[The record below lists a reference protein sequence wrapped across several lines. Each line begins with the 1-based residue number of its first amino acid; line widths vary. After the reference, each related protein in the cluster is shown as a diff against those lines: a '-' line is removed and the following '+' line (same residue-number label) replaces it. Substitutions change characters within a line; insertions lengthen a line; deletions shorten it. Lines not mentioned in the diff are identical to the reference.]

1 MAAPR
6 ATTSDK
12 AFGVT
17 HIKSYIP
24 ITLDMQKMNYDAWR
38 ELFETHCLT
47 FGVSGHIDGTSL
59 PPTPD
64 DTPWKETDGLV
75 KMWIYGTI
83 STSLLDTVLKNKCT
97 ARDLWTTIEN
107 LFRDNKEAR
116 AIQLDH
122 ELRSF
127 TIGDL
132 SVHDYC
138 QKLKSLSDLL
148 ANVDSPVSERALVM
162 HMLNGLCD
170 KFDYII
176 NVIKHRNPFPTFT
189 VARSMLLMEEE
200 RLKKQTKKLVHQPA
214 NSSSPNILYA
224 GQPSIDYGHQQ
235 QQSYQNNNNRNNNGR
250 GRGRGR
256 NSNTRGRGRY
266 QQNWNHGSNL
276 HSTGLNNH
284 NSNGSHSHGATM
296 LLLLIMLPHP
306 SQLVLGYLVRSHNRL
321 LHQLSSRK
329 TFNLRRSRRLLK
341 THSVQ

>member
-1 MAAPR
+1 MERERWSREDVDLWHDLYFSSRHCP
-6 ATTSDK
+6 
-12 AFGVT
+12 
-17 HIKSYIP
+17 
-24 ITLDMQKMNYDAWR
+24 QKQMY
-38 ELFETHCLT
+38 
-47 FGVSGHIDGTSL
+47 
-59 PPTPD
+59 
-64 DTPWKETDGLV
+64 
-75 KMWIYGTI
+75 
-83 STSLLDTVLKNKCT
+83 

-122 ELRSF
+122 ELRF
-127 TIGDL
+127 LTIGDL

-170 KFDYII
+170 KFYYII
-176 NVIKHRNPFPTFT
+176 NVSKHRNPFPTFT

-214 NSSSPNILYA
+214 NSSSPNILYD

-266 QQNWNHGSNL
+266 QQNWNNNSWQSQPWQQPPQYWPQQPQQQWQSQPWRNNAPAAYHVTTPATTGPGLLGSFPQQTAAPAFVSQNIQHASIPATL
-276 HSTGLNNH
+276 ENAFSTMTTHQILAGTWIRVQQH
-284 NSNGSHSHGATM
+284 ISNRS
-296 LLLLIMLPHP
+296 LVPYVLLLI
-306 SQLVLGYLVRSHNRL
+306 RA
-321 LHQLSSRK
+321 
-329 TFNLRRSRRLLK
+329 
-341 THSVQ
+341 